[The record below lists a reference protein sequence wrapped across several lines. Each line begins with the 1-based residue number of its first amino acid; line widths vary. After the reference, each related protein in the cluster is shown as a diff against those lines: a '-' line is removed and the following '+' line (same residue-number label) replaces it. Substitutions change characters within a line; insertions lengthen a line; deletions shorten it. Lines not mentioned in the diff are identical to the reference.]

1 MDRRRDES
9 TATTAATAAVAAVAA
24 TEATEATEATAAVAA
39 AAQSGSA
46 VAILLEHIPDAV
58 AITSCAADGIYLAV
72 NDAYCELAACTREEL
87 VGRPSDLHWAN
98 PVQEE
103 AARELMQRGVPI
115 DDLHCRFRNARGEDI
130 DTSLSARR
138 VVIDGELRLI
148 VSRRDV
154 RRRSEIEQRLR
165 ASEERWRFAVEGHGD
180 ALWDWSVDTQTIF
193 RSPRWLAML
202 HLPEA
207 AATVSIE
214 EHGAAF
220 ATEDLPA
227 VSVGFRELL
236 AGRVDEIVGECR
248 LRRADGATI
257 WVGYR
262 CRTMARNAAG
272 MPARVIGTC
281 RDITARKER
290 QRALDA
296 QLERI
301 SHSGRLLALGEMA
314 SAIAHEINQPLAVVA
329 SYAGVLVRKTVEQ
342 PELRELA
349 VRIENEVLRA
359 GQVVWRMRQ
368 FSRHGELCPATV
380 DLRDLVRESLEWT
393 RLDNRAQGVAFELDL
408 PAEPAPARVDRVLI
422 EQVLLNL
429 LRNALQSM
437 SETQEERV
445 VAVRL
450 RRDALRGEMV
460 VEIADRGCG
469 LPSQVA
475 VDVYQ
480 PFFTTRADGLGLGL
494 SIAHSIVARH
504 GGRMWSAAREEG
516 GTVFSFSVPAV
527 DASAQAEKGRGDD

>member
-1 MDRRRDES
+1 MDRRSDEK
-9 TATTAATAAVAAVAA
+9 TAAIDGVAAHA
-24 TEATEATEATAAVAA
+24 
-39 AAQSGSA
+39 GSA

-58 AITSCAADGIYLAV
+58 AITSVAADGTYLAV
-72 NDAYCELAACTREEL
+72 NEAYCELAACTREEL
-87 VGRPSDLHWAN
+87 VGTSSHRHWAN

-115 DDLHCRFRNARGEDI
+115 DDLQCRFRNARGEEI

-138 VVIDGELRLI
+138 VVIDGEPRLI

-154 RRRSEIEQRLR
+154 RRRAEFEQRMR

-180 ALWDWSVDTQTIF
+180 ALWDWSVETQTIF

-202 HLPEA
+202 RQPEA

-248 LRRADGATI
+248 LRCADGATI

-262 CRTMARNAAG
+262 CRTMEKNAAG
-272 MPARVIGTC
+272 MPSRVIGTC
-281 RDITARKER
+281 RDITAHKER

-296 QLERI
+296 QLDRL

-329 SYAGVLVRKTVEQ
+329 SYAGVLVRKSAEQ

-368 FSRHGELCPATV
+368 FARQGELRPAV
-380 DLRDLVRESLEWT
+380 LDLRDLVRESLEWT
-393 RLDNRAQGVAFELDL
+393 QLDNRAQGVAFEVDL
-408 PAEPAPARVDRVLI
+408 PAAPALAMADRVLI

-437 SETQEERV
+437 SDTQGERTV
-445 VAVRL
+445 GVRV
-450 RRDALRGEMV
+450 RDDGARGEIV

-480 PFFTTRADGLGLGL
+480 PFFTTKADGLGLGL

-516 GTVFSFSVPAV
+516 GTVFSFSLPAT
-527 DASAQAEKGRGDD
+527 DESGPGQQGAGNG